1 MTIPS
6 AFLDELRAR
15 VTLSAVVQRRVK
27 LTRAGR
33 EMKGCCPFH
42 NEKTPSFYVNDDKA
56 FYHCFGCGE
65 HGSVIDWVMKQ
76 DGLAFRDAIE
86 TLSVEAGLEMPRES
100 PEGQERAKAA
110 AGLHEVTARAAAWFT
125 EQLASVGGAVARGY
139 LDKRGLTAATVAA
152 FGLGLAPDSR
162 TRLKVALDNVGEAR
176 LVETGLLVAPEP
188 DASGKL
194 GETYDRFRG
203 RLMFPIRDPRGRVIA
218 FGGRILGDGQPKYL
232 NSPDTP
238 LFDKGRTLYNLD
250 KAGPAAR
257 KSGRLLVVEGYI
269 DVIALAQAGIVEA
282 VAPLGTA
289 LTEAQ
294 LALLWRAVPEP
305 VLCFDGD
312 TAGQR
317 AGLRAALRALPQ
329 LEPGRSLRLATLP
342 AGQDPDDIL
351 RTQGT
356 AAFEA
361 LLAGAEPLIDRLWR
375 AETEGI
381 DTTTPERRAGVR
393 ERLREHAAAIGD
405 TSVRQ
410 LYDAEFRARFDALY
424 LPQRAFAP
432 GFRASR
438 FDAPVRASDALK
450 ALHTC
455 PAAAQEIA
463 ALLVGLLEHPTLA
476 DRCGERLAHLDA
488 GDGAART
495 LLAAILDALTHE
507 PDLDKSALTHNLRGR
522 GLAELE
528 AQVRASNRLGFSF
541 TKPPPP
547 DPDSGHAA
555 DVERD
560 FVAVVDTVLARARI
574 DGELAAATR
583 RFAISECEADWTAQ
597 QRLRAE
603 RAAVDATLMVLAE
616 TRRDANLD

>member
-1 MTIPS
+1 MSIPP

-15 VTLSAVVQRRVK
+15 VTLSSVIQRRVK

-86 TLSVEAGLEMPRES
+86 TLAVEAGLEMPLES

-110 AGLHEVTARAAAWFT
+110 AGLHEVCARAASWFG
-125 EQLASVGGAVARGY
+125 EQLSSAGGAAARGY
-139 LDKRGLTAATVAA
+139 LEKRGLTAAMITA
-152 FGLGLAPDSR
+152 FGLGLAPDAR
-162 TRLKVALDNVGEAR
+162 TRLKAALDSVGEAK
-176 LVETGLLVAPEP
+176 LVEAGLLVTP
-188 DASGKL
+188 DE

-238 LFDKGRTLYNLD
+238 LFDKGRTLYNFD

-257 KSGRLLVVEGYI
+257 KSGRLIVAEGYM
-269 DVIALAQAGIVEA
+269 DVIALAQAGFVEA

-294 LALLWRAVPEP
+294 LGLLWRVVPEP

-317 AGLRAALRALPQ
+317 AGLRAALRALPL

-342 AGQDPDDIL
+342 PGQDPDDIV
-351 RTQGT
+351 RTQGP
-356 AAFEA
+356 AAFEM
-361 LLAGAEPLIDRLWR
+361 LLAKAEPLIDRLWR

-393 ERLREHAAAIGD
+393 EKLREHSQAIQDG
-405 TSVRQ
+405 SVRA
-410 LYDAEFRARFDALY
+410 LYDAEFRSRFDALY
-424 LPQRAFAP
+424 LPRRGEFTPRTGGGKRGQPFVSP
-432 GFRASR
+432 HASEG
-438 FDAPVRASDALK
+438 LK
-450 ALHTC
+450 ALH
-455 PAAAQEIA
+455 ARGVGSGEILA
-463 ALLVGLLEHPTLA
+463 VIVGLLEHPGLA
-476 DRCGERLAHLDA
+476 DRHGEQLATLDA
-488 GDGAART
+488 GPPPLTR
-495 LLAAILDALTHE
+495 LLDAILSALTHE
-507 PDLDKSALTHNLRGR
+507 PDLDKAALATDLQAHGLSAI
-522 GLAELE
+522 A
-528 AQVRASNRLGFSF
+528 ADVRASNRLGFSF
-541 TKPPPP
+541 TRPTPP
-547 DPDSGHAA
+547 DKGSGHVVQ
-555 DVERD
+555 VERD
-560 FVAVVDTVLARARI
+560 FAAVVDTVLARTRI
-574 DGELAAATR
+574 EGELAATTA
-583 RFAISECEADWTAQ
+583 RFAQTASEADWNAQ

-603 RAAVDATLMVLAE
+603 RAQVDAALMKLAE
-616 TRRDANLD
+616 DAREAQLDI